1 MVDNYRWTLDQ
12 MISIANLAYIDATS
26 DGKSRDDTFGFYSD
40 MNIGY
45 AGMHPAFDKHLLEQ
59 AEQGIGAVGDRGQ
72 GTAAGD
78 CEPGDSG
85 GRDGELTAREGDG
98 GGMGHSDILPGVG
111 EGGGEAVQ

>member
-1 MVDNYRWTLDQ
+1 MGGVRGREFPCVAL
-12 MISIANLAYIDATS
+12 
-26 DGKSRDDTFGFYSD
+26 GG
-40 MNIGY
+40 
-45 AGMHPAFDKHLLEQ
+45 LEQ